1 MKPKSETFTSRF
13 SAEAADGLG
22 FVSHD
27 GPCLRTNG
35 CGLPGPEVTLKR
47 SKEICSVAFILIG
60 SPSDISAVIFSKR
73 TSLSGDSAEP
83 SSRMGLF
90 AFIFMSLNVMCPKS
104 LMRMPPSTMRNMG
117 WLLHSISQPEKLM
130 FAMRQ

>member
-1 MKPKSETFTSRF
+1 
-13 SAEAADGLG
+13 
-22 FVSHD
+22 
-27 GPCLRTNG
+27 
-35 CGLPGPEVTLKR
+35 
-47 SKEICSVAFILIG
+47 
-60 SPSDISAVIFSKR
+60 
-73 TSLSGDSAEP
+73 
-83 SSRMGLF
+83 MGLF